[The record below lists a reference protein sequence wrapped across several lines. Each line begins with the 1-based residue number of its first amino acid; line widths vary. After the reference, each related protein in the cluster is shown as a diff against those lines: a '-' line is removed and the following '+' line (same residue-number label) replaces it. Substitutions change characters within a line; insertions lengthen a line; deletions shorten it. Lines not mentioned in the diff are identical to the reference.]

1 MDPNGDERTEWSTSR
16 RQILAASS
24 AAGAT
29 MLGYGGVVG
38 SASAE
43 EDGLVSEAE
52 FERIL
57 SQSEHIGF
65 KRGARK
71 QVNKDSIDSVNE
83 LDTSVTAGPNHPNI
97 YYGEYQNARPPSG
110 RFYDLSEDSDG
121 LDRDLPISVPERRVT
136 KDILDVLTVSASLGS
151 VTVAGYEFSFDVR
164 AGVDI
169 KAKSKGPAFG
179 GELFVDFTINS
190 KYGALTL
197 SPSGFGFYVSV
208 GDKDGLC
215 VTLKTG
221 LPVPAPIKGTIKPC
235 LGVGLVQEGSK
246 VGFKFSFS
254 DFQVCVSGVCANLIT
269 TGLVFKTPR
278 LDLDDLLDLIPSQ
291 EDPSPEFPVNSI

>member
-1 MDPNGDERTEWSTSR
+1 MSEDERTQRSASR
-16 RQILAASS
+16 RKVLTASS
-24 AAGAT
+24 SVGAAV
-29 MLGYGGVVG
+29 LGYGTVVG
-38 SASAE
+38 TASARD
-43 EDGLVSEAE
+43 DGLVSETE

-65 KRGARK
+65 ERGVGK
-71 QVNKDSIDSVNE
+71 QVDKNSIDSVDE
-83 LDTSVTAGPNHPNI
+83 LDTSVTAGPDHPNI

-121 LDRDLPISVPERRVT
+121 LDRDLPISVPERRVS
-136 KDILDVLTVSASLGS
+136 KDILDILTVSASLGS

-169 KAKSKGPAFG
+169 KVKSKGPKFG

-197 SPSGFGFYVSV
+197 SPSGFGFYASI

-221 LPVPAPIKGTIKPC
+221 LPVPVPVKGKIKPC

-246 VGFKFSFS
+246 LGFKFSFS

-269 TGLVFKTPR
+269 TGLVIKTPR
-278 LDLDDLLDLIPSQ
+278 VDLNDLLGRIPSR
-291 EDPSPEFPVNSI
+291 ENPSPEFPVDSI